1 MTPTLKHIIEAA
13 ALEHDLDELGRLL
26 CRFEL
31 DDEIRAAIYAAMDRC
46 NDAPVLLVDEVFV
59 LGGAR

>member
-26 CRFEL
+26 CRYEL
-31 DDEIRAAIYAAMDRC
+31 SDEIRAAIYTAMDRV
-46 NDAPVLLVDEVFV
+46 NDNPTLPVDEVAT
-59 LGGAR
+59 LS